1 MMLGREGRTGRG
13 RVEGGGGGDLSGFS
27 LQFGETTWWSSQ
39 LKKKEEKKESAGAKA
54 DQQTNHLYR
63 GPPFLRLR
71 ILHLRS

>member
-39 LKKKEEKKESAGAKA
+39 LKKKKKKKN
-54 DQQTNHLYR
+54 QQVQKPTSRRIIYTG
-63 GPPFLRLR
+63 GPLF
-71 ILHLRS
+71 